1 MAWIWDLSERR
12 VLEPVDEQCL
22 LAEDF
27 DTTIGGRQP
36 AGQDK
41 QQAGCR
47 PADRD
52 VGFAVAIGDGDAG
65 RCTRDQPLAGA
76 GQPGVG
82 GVKMQALAVSA
93 QVLRLRAGRAGGAGG
108 DAGEPFAYA
117 VRGNL
122 RGQMI
127 RASSAVQPR
136 NPVKKRP
143 PPGAGIGVL
152 LTARTGKYSRT
163 RTCTLPRTGYSTSA
177 GSHT

>member
-27 DTTIGGRQP
+27 DTRIGGRQP

-52 VGFAVAIGDGDAG
+52 VGFAVAMLDGDAG
-65 RCTRDQPLAGA
+65 RHTCDQPLAGA
-76 GQPGVG
+76 GQSRVG

-93 QVLRLRAGRAGGAGG
+93 QVPRLCTGRVGGAPGAGG
-108 DAGEPFAYA
+108 DAGEPFVYA
-117 VRGNL
+117 VRGNFW
-122 RGQMI
+122 GQI
-127 RASSAVQPR
+127 DVPSGREL
-136 NPVKKRP
+136 
-143 PPGAGIGVL
+143 GV
-152 LTARTGKYSRT
+152 R
-163 RTCTLPRTGYSTSA
+163 
-177 GSHT
+177 

>member
-27 DTTIGGRQP
+27 DARIGGRQP

-41 QQAGCR
+41 QQAGCG

-52 VGFAVAIGDGDAG
+52 VGFAVATGDGDAG
-65 RCTRDQPLAGA
+65 RCTGDQPLAGA
-76 GQPGVG
+76 GQSGVG

-93 QVLRLRAGRAGGAGG
+93 QVLRLCTGRVGGAPGAGG
-108 DAGEPFAYA
+108 DAGEPFVYT

-122 RGQMI
+122 RGL
-127 RASSAVQPR
+127 VW
-136 NPVKKRP
+136 
-143 PPGAGIGVL
+143 L
-152 LTARTGKYSRT
+152 D
-163 RTCTLPRTGYSTSA
+163 
-177 GSHT
+177 